1 MSSLPKLPK
10 EKARYWGGILYPENM
25 RENWEEDVGHTLQ
38 VPYAYCVHD
47 ADLQSTGEERKPHIH
62 MMICYP
68 NTTTARAAYMV
79 LDKLSKDGCHCLST
93 VESIHSVRHMY
104 EYLIHNTEDCRKKGK
119 HQYEPAARITGNN
132 FDIGCFEQ
140 VSQADKAHMCQ
151 ELCDMIIE
159 RQITNFADFYLFV
172 MTNYDMAY
180 FDILKTYSGLFE
192 RILKGVYL
200 KAVDTQKR

>member
-1 MSSLPKLPK
+1 MSLPKLPK
-10 EKARYWGGILYPENM
+10 EKARYWAGILYPENM
-25 RENWEEDVGHTLQ
+25 RDGWEDDIGHLLQ

-47 ADLQSTGEERKPHIH
+47 ADLQSTGEERKPHVH
-62 MMICYP
+62 VMICYS

-79 LDKLSKDGCHCLST
+79 LDRLSKEDFHCLST
-93 VESIHSVRHMY
+93 VESVNSVRHMY

-119 HQYEPAARITGNN
+119 HQYEPASRITGNN

-140 VSQADKAHMCQ
+140 ISQADKANMCK

-159 RQITNFADFYLFV
+159 QQITNFADFYLFV

-200 KAVDTQKR
+200 KAMDTQKR